1 MPRSNGRL
9 IAIKNRDIIEERH
22 GGGGCCQAT
31 YAGAN
36 DDAVLPNS
44 FSRDG
49 HLRPIDILAYALL
62 PTDRPPPVRARAG
75 TR

>member
-1 MPRSNGRL
+1 
-9 IAIKNRDIIEERH
+9 
-22 GGGGCCQAT
+22 
-31 YAGAN
+31 
-36 DDAVLPNS
+36 VLPNS